1 MGDDNTLV
9 SGTQAHQH
17 TLLSSD
23 GGSLQAGATTFSLS
37 DQSLLVSDGS
47 NLTELGVGSDDETLK
62 ISSGSVGWSAGA
74 SSTMELIG
82 SDVAVGSVASLSVAI
97 SPAVAQ
103 SAIAY
108 ILVVVNVQTS
118 TGQNMQCEVN
128 SITTSTYD
136 GDGWSVQGGTSN
148 PVNWTSQIGFEFS
161 PSEVGLRKM
170 SVIKLSCNVPSS
182 TIMFQSQD
190 SGELG
195 WSSIGGYNA
204 TSSTDFDN
212 ILIRCRGGA
221 SNILNNSRIDVYR
234 VNL

>member
-1 MGDDNTLV
+1 GDITY
-9 SGTQAHQH
+9 
-17 TLLSSD
+17 SD
-23 GGSLQAGATTFSLS
+23 GNHLQILTYPGVPAG
-37 DQSLLVSDGS
+37 
-47 NLTELGVGSDDETLK
+47 ETLTAAAA
-62 ISSGSVGWSAGA
+62 STAPSWGAAGG
-74 SSTMELIG
+74 STMELIG

-97 SPAVAQ
+97 APAVAQ
-103 SAIAY
+103 STIAY

-128 SITTSTYD
+128 SISTGTYD
-136 GDGWSVQGGTSN
+136 GDGWFCQAGTSSD
-148 PVNWTSQIGFEFS
+148 VNWTGQVGFEFS
-161 PSEVGLRKM
+161 PSGVGLRKM

-195 WSSIGGYNA
+195 WSSIGGYNG
-204 TSSTDFDN
+204 TSSTNFDN

-221 SNILNNSRIDVYR
+221 ANIVNNSRIDVYK